1 MYLKT
6 IILCIYNFFFIFN
19 FLILFFFFLTSALR
33 ASTSVDVN
41 ICKIQKV
48 TNFTHFTQKRHKGGE
63 VSRGLK
69 KSTGIRFSL
78 FFVLGMMWVLI
89 SASGLERR
97 CGACDGCG
105 VDGVLVMELLGFDC
119 ERKKKKQEEEKKEET
134 VKR

>member
-1 MYLKT
+1 M
-6 IILCIYNFFFIFN
+6 
-19 FLILFFFFLTSALR
+19 
-33 ASTSVDVN
+33 
-41 ICKIQKV
+41 
-48 TNFTHFTQKRHKGGE
+48 
-63 VSRGLK
+63 SRGLK

-78 FFVLGMMWVLI
+78 FFVLGVMWVLI